1 MFQMGPRTEKVV
13 HFLTLLSQG
22 SSYLNP
28 TAYAIMH
35 KGHHSYS
42 DTEEDPHSPHHAKGL
57 MDMMLRTARE
67 YLAIIEKKHPFNQR
81 FSAHCT
87 PWPAIEKFGD
97 SWLSR
102 IMFGAAYFFFYVA
115 FAPSLVWFLLLPL
128 HFLMGPIHGAIVN
141 WCGHKMGYRNH
152 DTPDLSRN
160 TLVVDVLAMGELF
173 QNNHHRYPNRANFAT
188 RWFEFDPTYA
198 IMKGLNL
205 LGVIDMKQRKKAVQV
220 EAIPEAV

>member
-1 MFQMGPRTEKVV
+1 
-13 HFLTLLSQG
+13 
-22 SSYLNP
+22 
-28 TAYAIMH
+28 
-35 KGHHSYS
+35 
-42 DTEEDPHSPHHAKGL
+42 

-81 FSAHCT
+81 FSPHCT
-87 PWPAIEKFGD
+87 SWPAVEKFGD
-97 SWLSR
+97 SWVSR
-102 IMFGAAYFFFYVA
+102 ILFGAVYFFIYVA
-115 FAPSLVWFLLLPL
+115 FAPSLVWFLLLPI

-198 IMKGLNL
+198 IMKGLHL
-205 LGVIDMKQRKKAVQV
+205 ARIIDMKQRKKAIHVD
-220 EAIPEAV
+220 AIAEAV